1 MPRAVGNSYKS
12 LAQRARVI
20 TEAWAGQNLFCP
32 CCMAE
37 RILPS
42 PPNTR
47 AVDFWCGSCSERFQ
61 LKAKSSAI
69 VNKVVDGA
77 YTTMLAALRSDVAPS
92 LFLLRYNLL
101 SWNVVDLLLV
111 PHFALSPSSLERRR
125 PLSATARRA
134 GWVGCFIVL
143 SNIPLD
149 ARIPMVQG
157 GVPLSSAC
165 VRQRFN
171 RLRPLKEID
180 AADRGWTLDVLNVV
194 RGLRK
199 VDFENGD
206 VYAESRKIES
216 LHPDNRHIRDKI
228 RQQLQFLR
236 DAGFIE
242 HVERGR
248 WRVRETIGAS

>member
-1 MPRAVGNSYKS
+1 
-12 LAQRARVI
+12 
-20 TEAWAGQNLFCP
+20 
-32 CCMAE
+32 
-37 RILPS
+37 
-42 PPNTR
+42 
-47 AVDFWCGSCSERFQ
+47 
-61 LKAKSSAI
+61 
-69 VNKVVDGA
+69 
-77 YTTMLAALRSDVAPS
+77 
-92 LFLLRYNLL
+92 
-101 SWNVVDLLLV
+101 
-111 PHFALSPSSLERRR
+111 
-125 PLSATARRA
+125 
-134 GWVGCFIVL
+134 
-143 SNIPLD
+143 
-149 ARIPMVQG
+149 MVQG

-199 VDFENGD
+199 VEFENGD